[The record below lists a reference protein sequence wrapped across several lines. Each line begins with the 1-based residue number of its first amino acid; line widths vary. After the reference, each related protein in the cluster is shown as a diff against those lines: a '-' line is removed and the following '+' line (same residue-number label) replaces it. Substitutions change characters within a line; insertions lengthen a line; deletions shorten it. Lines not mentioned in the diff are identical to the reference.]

1 MTLYGKIAY
10 TDYYNSCMPTF
21 EQERNDEN
29 KQISND
35 SLHIVILNAVFVSIN
50 VKFKSFHWNSSSKRS
65 LEYYSTSFD
74 QNIRIWELN

>member
-50 VKFKSFHWNSSSKRS
+50 VKFKSFH
-65 LEYYSTSFD
+65 
-74 QNIRIWELN
+74 